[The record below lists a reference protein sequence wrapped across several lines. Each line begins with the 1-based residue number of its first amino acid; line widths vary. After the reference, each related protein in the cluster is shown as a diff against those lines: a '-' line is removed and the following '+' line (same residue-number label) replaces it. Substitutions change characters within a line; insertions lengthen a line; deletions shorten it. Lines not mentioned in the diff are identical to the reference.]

1 MALNLPVNALAGNSK
16 NLKIAAPRLAAC
28 IIGPCSGPGGEYALL
43 HARMPW
49 QPYMGDAH
57 VCSCSASLSLYYYK
71 NHARYAPPAGFAC
84 GYIYYSGHLCTWQ
97 PACTNFNEVRTL
109 GCARRMPVPGPRAA
123 ARGHMRMFYFEVHA
137 ACFMIAYMCVQRAR
151 QPGPG
156 SYTCR
161 RPCMHVKLPR
171 PGGCMWRYACAV
183 AAMARHQCRIMMRMM
198 AGPW

>member
-16 NLKIAAPRLAAC
+16 NLKIAALRLAAC

-49 QPYMGDAH
+49 QPYVGDAH

-97 PACTNFNEVRTL
+97 PACTSL
-109 GCARRMPVPGPRAA
+109 KCAPWGA
-123 ARGHMRMFYFEVHA
+123 HA
-137 ACFMIAYMCVQRAR
+137 ACHCGSAGATRR
-151 QPGPG
+151 SSQPYAHVLLR
-156 SYTCR
+156 STCSLLYDSLYV
-161 RPCMHVKLPR
+161 CS
-171 PGGCMWRYACAV
+171 
-183 AAMARHQCRIMMRMM
+183 
-198 AGPW
+198 AGPAAWPRQLYM